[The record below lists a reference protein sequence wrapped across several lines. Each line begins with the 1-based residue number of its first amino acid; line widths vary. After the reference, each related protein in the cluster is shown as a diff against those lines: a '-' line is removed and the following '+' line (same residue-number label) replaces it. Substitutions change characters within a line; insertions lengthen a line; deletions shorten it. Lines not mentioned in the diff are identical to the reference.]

1 MPRGTFDAHR
11 CPSRRSRVAW
21 RRGVVERR
29 LRPGGPRARP
39 LPLPRRAARWR
50 LGLHLRV
57 SGWQPGQRGGR
68 PFGGQDRRHPLRS
81 AVRRGR
87 RLARSRLRAY
97 EPFRRRPLQ
106 RHHVAEQQAFH
117 QRRPA
122 LGHRAAA
129 RAHRPQDVARLRP
142 VRRRRPGRGHRRN
155 VAARHQRVQV
165 RDEVHRRSQ
174 LRPALVPR
182 PAPLRTGRFPPGAL
196 EARLSH
202 PVQAAGHDRQH
213 PGPAQYRV
221 AHRVDL
227 ASVGDDRRGMDFL
240 GEGLRRAVASLLSGD
255 AEVYGIALLT
265 LKIGLI
271 ATVFACGLGILVGF
285 VLATKPFW
293 GRRAALTVVN
303 TALAF
308 PTVVVGLLLYGLLS
322 RRGPLGGLEWLYTWQ
337 AIVVGDVVLALPI
350 AAALAAAAV
359 QGVDPRIRRTAET
372 LGAGR
377 WRTAWTVAREARFAL
392 AAVIT
397 TAFGHVVA
405 EIGSAMT
412 VGGNIRGQTRT
423 LTTAV
428 ALYTS
433 QGDFGLALAL
443 GLILLL
449 LALLVNVA
457 LQALQGRGHA

>member
-1 MPRGTFDAHR
+1 
-11 CPSRRSRVAW
+11 
-21 RRGVVERR
+21 
-29 LRPGGPRARP
+29 
-39 LPLPRRAARWR
+39 
-50 LGLHLRV
+50 
-57 SGWQPGQRGGR
+57 
-68 PFGGQDRRHPLRS
+68 
-81 AVRRGR
+81 
-87 RLARSRLRAY
+87 
-97 EPFRRRPLQ
+97 
-106 RHHVAEQQAFH
+106 
-117 QRRPA
+117 
-122 LGHRAAA
+122 
-129 RAHRPQDVARLRP
+129 
-142 VRRRRPGRGHRRN
+142 
-155 VAARHQRVQV
+155 
-165 RDEVHRRSQ
+165 
-174 LRPALVPR
+174 
-182 PAPLRTGRFPPGAL
+182 
-196 EARLSH
+196 
-202 PVQAAGHDRQH
+202 
-213 PGPAQYRV
+213 
-221 AHRVDL
+221 
-227 ASVGDDRRGMDFL
+227 MDFL
-240 GEGLRRAVASLLSGD
+240 GEGLRRAVALLFSGD
-255 AEVYGIALLT
+255 VEVYGIALLT

-271 ATVFACGLGILVGF
+271 ATVLACGLGIPVGF
-285 VLATKPFW
+285 VLATRPFW

-322 RRGPLGGLEWLYTWQ
+322 RRGPLGGVAWLYTWQ
-337 AIVVGDVVLALPI
+337 AIVVG
-350 AAALAAAAV
+350 ALAAAAV

-449 LALLVNVA
+449 LALVVNVA